1 MRQDLKERDVEK
13 SPTSDALQD
22 SVGDITAETF
32 LHVNEH
38 HADAD
43 SDRGR
48 DREDEDGRD
57 GLEGAKVWLGDV

>member
-1 MRQDLKERDVEK
+1 MRQDFKERDVEK

-38 HADAD
+38 H
-43 SDRGR
+43 RGR
-48 DREDEDGRD
+48 DLKYQDG
-57 GLEGAKVWLGDV
+57 GKGVEV